1 MLTFRYIVCVPLAIL
16 VALFPASTS
25 AQNYPNKVIRIA
37 TAAVG
42 SANDLVAR
50 IIAQELTRS
59 LGQQVIVENRGGLAP
74 EVVARA
80 SPDGY
85 TLLFYGSSVWLLP
98 LMRHEN
104 YDPVVDLAPVTLAV
118 NSPNVVVVHPSLPV
132 KSIKELIALAK
143 ARPGELNYAAGTL
156 GASPHLSTE
165 LFKAMAGINV
175 VRVAYKGTGPSV
187 LALIAGEVHMMVAG
201 LGSVAPYVASGK
213 LRALAVTSAERS
225 KLTPELETVAASGV
239 PGYEATSL
247 IGMFAPAKTSS
258 VIISRLQQ
266 ETLRGLNRPEVKE
279 MLLRNGI
286 EAIGGSPEDF
296 ASTIKTDMAVLG
308 KVIRDAGIRAD

>member
-1 MLTFRYIVCVPLAIL
+1 MLTFRYIVCVSLAIL
-16 VALFPASTS
+16 VVLFPASTS

-143 ARPGELNYAAGTL
+143 ARPGELNYSAGTL

-266 ETLRGLNRPEVKE
+266 ETLRGLNRPEVRE

>member
-1 MLTFRYIVCVPLAIL
+1 MLTFRYIVFLSSVVIVVL
-16 VALFPASTS
+16 VPASAL

-74 EVVARA
+74 EVVVRA

-98 LMRHEN
+98 LMRNEN

-118 NSPNVVVVHPSLPV
+118 NSPNVVVVYPSLPV

-201 LGSVAPYVASGK
+201 LGSVAPHMASGK

-225 KLTPELETVAASGV
+225 KLTPELATVAASGV

-247 IGMFAPAKTSS
+247 IGMFAPAKTST

-266 ETLRGLNRPEVKE
+266 EILRGLNRPEVKE

>member
-1 MLTFRYIVCVPLAIL
+1 
-16 VALFPASTS
+16 VALAPDITS
-25 AQNYPNKVIRIA
+25 AQSYPNKVIRIA

-50 IIAQELTRS
+50 IIAQELTRT

-201 LGSVAPYVASGK
+201 LGSVAPHMASGK
-213 LRALAVTSAERS
+213 LRALAVTSAEPS
-225 KLTPELETVAASGV
+225 KLTPELPTVAASGV
-239 PGYEATSL
+239 PGYEASSL
-247 IGMFAPAKTSS
+247 IGMFAPAKTPT

-266 ETLRGLNRPEVKE
+266 ETLRGLSRPEVKE
-279 MLLRNGI
+279 MLFRNGI
-286 EAIGGSPEDF
+286 EVIGSSPEDF
-296 ASTIKTDMAVLG
+296 ASTVKADMAMLG
-308 KVIRDAGIRAD
+308 KVIREAGIRAD

>member
-1 MLTFRYIVCVPLAIL
+1 MLTFHYIVFQSSL
-16 VALFPASTS
+16 VIVVLVPASAS

-59 LGQQVIVENRGGLAP
+59 LGQPVIVENRGGLAP

-201 LGSVAPYVASGK
+201 LGSVAPHMASGK

-225 KLTPELETVAASGV
+225 KLTPELATVAASGV

-247 IGMFAPAKTSS
+247 IGMFAPAKTST

-279 MLLRNGI
+279 ILFRNGI

-296 ASTIKTDMAVLG
+296 ASTIKTDMVMLG
-308 KVIRDAGIRAD
+308 KVIREAGIRAN

>member
-1 MLTFRYIVCVPLAIL
+1 MLTFRYIVFLSSVVIVVL
-16 VALFPASTS
+16 VPASAL

-59 LGQQVIVENRGGLAP
+59 LGQQVIVEKRGGLAP
-74 EVVARA
+74 EVVVRA

-98 LMRHEN
+98 LMRNEN

-118 NSPNVVVVHPSLPV
+118 NSPNVVVVYPSLPV

-201 LGSVAPYVASGK
+201 LGSVAPHMASGK

-225 KLTPELETVAASGV
+225 KLTPELATVAASGV

-247 IGMFAPAKTSS
+247 IGMFAPAKTST

-266 ETLRGLNRPEVKE
+266 EILRGLNRPEVKE

>member
-1 MLTFRYIVCVPLAIL
+1 MLTFRYIVLQSSL
-16 VALFPASTS
+16 VIVVLVPASAS

-74 EVVARA
+74 EIVARA

-118 NSPNVVVVHPSLPV
+118 NSPNVVVVHLSLPV

-175 VRVAYKGTGPSV
+175 VRVAYKSTGPSL

-201 LGSVAPYVASGK
+201 LGSVAPHMASGK

-225 KLTPELETVAASGV
+225 KLTPELATVAASGV

-247 IGMFAPAKTSS
+247 IGMFAPAKTST

-266 ETLRGLNRPEVKE
+266 ETLRGLNRPEIKE
-279 MLLRNGI
+279 ILFRNGI

-296 ASTIKTDMAVLG
+296 ASTIKTDMVMLG
-308 KVIRDAGIRAD
+308 KVIREAGIRAD

>member
-1 MLTFRYIVCVPLAIL
+1 MSLAIL
-16 VALFPASTS
+16 VVLVPASTS

-104 YDPVVDLAPVTLAV
+104 YDPVVDLVPVTLAV

-258 VIISRLQQ
+258 AIISRLQQ